1 MNTRFIMLI
10 WLCKLTGLCHY
21 GHESARNIAYPDHSI
36 NFFSTDITIGA
47 GLDDTEEDVLDI
59 DFIYFDS
66 KRDVELAKVLQ
77 KMAKKEEVR
86 QRSFSGRSDLWGQS
100 AC

>member
-1 MNTRFIMLI
+1 MLI

-36 NFFSTDITIGA
+36 NFFSTDITIG

-77 KMAKKEEVR
+77 KMAKKK
-86 QRSFSGRSDLWGQS
+86 RSGKGHSVEGVIYGGK
-100 AC
+100 AHAE